1 MNKVWKAGVVAV
13 ALVMAQAAAA
23 TDVAA
28 DAAPA
33 ADAATAADATQAA
46 EGAPVVQVTPT
57 GEQVVTVTTGN
68 ETVDAAANYAV
79 KCTERAAAMKTC
91 DSMGAFKAI
100 ACRKVAEMRYKGIEC
115 PL

>member
-1 MNKVWKAGVVAV
+1 MNKVWKAGAVIV
-13 ALVMAQAAAA
+13 ALAFAHPVLAEEAA
-23 TDVAA
+23 VE
-28 DAAPA
+28 AAPA
-33 ADAATAADATQAA
+33 VEAVEGTEA
-46 EGAPVVQVTPT
+46 EAPVVAVTPT
-57 GEQVVTVTTGN
+57 GDQVVTVTTGN

>member
-1 MNKVWKAGVVAV
+1 MNKVWKAGALIV
-13 ALVMAQAAAA
+13 ALAFAHPVLAEEAVDAAAA
-23 TDVAA
+23 AEATEATEAGGVVA
-28 DAAPA
+28 
-33 ADAATAADATQAA
+33 
-46 EGAPVVQVTPT
+46 VTPT
-57 GEQVVTVTTGN
+57 GDQVVTVTTGN

>member
-1 MNKVWKAGVVAV
+1 MNKVWKAGAVIV
-13 ALVMAQAAAA
+13 ALAFAHPVLAEEA
-23 TDVAA
+23 VE
-28 DAAPA
+28 AAPA
-33 ADAATAADATQAA
+33 V
-46 EGAPVVQVTPT
+46 EGEAPVVTVTPT

-79 KCTERAAAMKTC
+79 KCTERAAAMKAC

-100 ACRKVAEMRYKGIEC
+100 ACRKVAEMRYKGVEC